1 LFYRLIISE
10 PVSLNN
16 ISEVTSVLGNIGKV
30 LILFGSIILL
40 IGVLLLVFD
49 KIPFFGKLPGD
60 IVIRKKNFVIYIP
73 IVTSIILSL
82 VLSLILFIISKI
94 R

>member
-1 LFYRLIISE
+1 LIISE

>member
-1 LFYRLIISE
+1 VI
-10 PVSLNN
+10 N
-16 ISEVTSVLGNIGKV
+16 VLGNIGKM
-30 LILFGSIILL
+30 LIIFGSVILL
-40 IGVLLLVFD
+40 VGLLLVVFD
-49 KIPFFGKLPGD
+49 KIPFFGRLPGD

-82 VLSLILFIISKI
+82 VLSLIFFIISKI

>member
-1 LFYRLIISE
+1 M
-10 PVSLNN
+10 
-16 ISEVTSVLGNIGKV
+16 LGNIGKV

>member
-1 LFYRLIISE
+1 M
-10 PVSLNN
+10 
-16 ISEVTSVLGNIGKV
+16 LGNIGKM
-30 LILFGSIILL
+30 LIIFGSVILL
-40 IGVLLLVFD
+40 VGLLLVVFD
-49 KIPFFGKLPGD
+49 KIPFFGRLPGD

-82 VLSLILFIISKI
+82 VLSLIFFIISKI